1 MKIKMLLAGI
11 CAAVMM
17 TTALAGCTDSGTK
30 SETSANSE
38 TISKSESVSTVNDAS
53 KSESES
59 QTKKFTTPRERL
71 GQEPQDS
78 PEWVTKMDAAK
89 NAKQLFV
96 VAGYERSTAW
106 ISMHEKDGD
115 GNWKM
120 IMSTPGFIG
129 KEGLGKTKEGDGKTP
144 VGTFGF
150 NKAFGISE
158 DPGCAITYT
167 KVDNDTY
174 WSGDN
179 DIQYNQMVSIK
190 DHPDLKTD
198 DSEHIMDYPYEY
210 QYCLNIS
217 YNEEGK
223 AGAGSAIFLHCL
235 GNRKPRTGGCVAI
248 PEEQMYFVMQHVD
261 PECVVVIDSMDNFGA
276 EF

>member
-1 MKIKMLLAGI
+1 MKIKWLLAGI
-11 CAAVMM
+11 CATVMM
-17 TTALAGCTDSGTK
+17 TTALAGCGSSGTK
-30 SETSANSE
+30 TDTSANSG
-38 TISKSESVSTVNDAS
+38 TISKSESVSAVDDAS

-129 KEGLGKTKEGDGKTP
+129 KEGLGKTKEGDGRTP

-198 DSEHIMDYPYEY
+198 DSEHIVDYPYEY

-261 PECVVVIDSMDNFGA
+261 PDCVVVIDSMENFGA

>member
-1 MKIKMLLAGI
+1 MKIKVLLAG
-11 CAAVMM
+11 C
-17 TTALAGCTDSGTK
+17 GSSGTK
-30 SETSANSE
+30 TDTSANSG
-38 TISKSESVSTVNDAS
+38 TISKSESSLTVDDAS
-53 KSESES
+53 KSEPDS

-71 GQEPQDS
+71 AQEPQDS
-78 PEWVTKMDAAK
+78 PEWVTKMDAAR

-106 ISMHEKDGD
+106 ISMHEKDEN

-150 NKAFGISE
+150 NKAFGIAD
-158 DPGCAITYT
+158 DPGCAIAYT

-179 DIQYNQMVSIK
+179 DIKYNQMVSIK
-190 DHPDLKTD
+190 DHPNLKTD
-198 DSEHIMDYPYEY
+198 DSEHIVDYQYEY

-235 GNRKPRTGGCVAI
+235 GDRKPRTGGCVAI

-261 PECVVVIDSMDNFGA
+261 PGCVVVIDSMDNYSA

>member
-1 MKIKMLLAGI
+1 MSG
-11 CAAVMM
+11 CA
-17 TTALAGCTDSGTK
+17 DSGTAPDR
-30 SETSANSE
+30 STNSE
-38 TISKSESVSTVNDAS
+38 TVSISDEASDAGSVTQAA
-53 KSESES
+53 
-59 QTKKFTTPRERL
+59 KFTIPRERL

-78 PEWVTKMDAAK
+78 PEWVTKIDAAGD
-89 NAKQLFV
+89 AKQLFV

-106 ISMHEKDGD
+106 ISMHEKDAD

-120 IMSTPGFIG
+120 IMSTPGFVG
-129 KEGLGKTKEGDGKTP
+129 KEGLGKTKEGDAKTP
-144 VGTFGF
+144 VGTFSF
-150 NKAFGISE
+150 NKAFGIAD

-167 KVDNDTY
+167 KVNEDTY

-190 DHPDLKTD
+190 DHPELKTD
-198 DSEHIMDYPYEY
+198 DSEHIVDYQYEY

-235 GNRKPRTGGCVAI
+235 GDRKPRTGGCVAI